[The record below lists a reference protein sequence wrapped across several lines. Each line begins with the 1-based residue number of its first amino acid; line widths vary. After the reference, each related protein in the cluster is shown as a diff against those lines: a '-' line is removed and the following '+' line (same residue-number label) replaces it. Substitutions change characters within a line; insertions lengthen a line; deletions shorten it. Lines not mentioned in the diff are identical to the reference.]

1 MCFVG
6 ISKEYTLT
14 NVEAMA
20 TKIAHARLF
29 DDSLGKLNLNIQEV
43 GGSILSISQ
52 FTLYANTKKGHRP
65 SFDLAANAM
74 DAKLLYQLFND
85 RLAIFCK
92 VETGI
97 FQVHMNIDSS
107 NDGPVSI
114 MYEN

>member
-1 MCFVG
+1 MRVLLQRVHYAKCVVEGNITGEIQKGFLCFVG
-6 ISKEYTLT
+6 ISKEDTLKK
-14 NVEAMA
+14 VEAMA
-20 TKIAHARLF
+20 TKIAHERLF
-29 DDSLGKLNLNIQEV
+29 DD
-43 GGSILSISQ
+43 
-52 FTLYANTKKGHRP
+52 

-107 NDGPVSI
+107 NDGPVII